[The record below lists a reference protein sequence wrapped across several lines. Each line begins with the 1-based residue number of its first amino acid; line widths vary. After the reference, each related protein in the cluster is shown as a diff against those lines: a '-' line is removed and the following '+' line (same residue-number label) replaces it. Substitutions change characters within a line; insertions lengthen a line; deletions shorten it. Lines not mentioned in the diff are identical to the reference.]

1 MALNTR
7 KSAMNTKKLVAEFFP
22 HGRDTNENFLNS
34 PDSAVTAMKSPSAL
48 IPLGVGAG
56 SAGADVMLLSNDN
69 LLVSYTE
76 KFDRCRADC
85 KILRKTALRRKYPS
99 EAIAHRNMLARSK
112 PHVSA
117 RFRKFPEFLFEVGP
131 KPFPGASLDRID
143 NSDPEYAPRKVRW
156 ADAHTQSNN
165 RSTSRL
171 FDDPDGNQYTVAEL
185 AKRQGVSPN
194 AIHQRLR
201 RGWSYAEVVAGD
213 RSSLGPSS
221 PAGPTSAVIDQAKDP
236 TIFVTIPDLKPVWLQ
251 AMDAAHEGQWHDLS
265 AREKKG
271 LREIAE
277 RCSGPGLRYY
287 VEDVVRYAIKNWS
300 RFTARAKSEEGAY
313 GMPHKPT
320 VDFLHKYIR
329 AAVNLYLEKNGLE
342 FTGSAVRPKEQ
353 SITPALEPAPVAPK
367 YEEMPY
373 EPPGMFYGPGTE
385 QRDAERYVEKFL
397 KHYHAEYTRTGNL
410 PPPECRDLSNAP
422 AILSY
427 FISAGLAMTWEEAFG
442 EDDEEH
448 GS

>member
-1 MALNTR
+1 
-7 KSAMNTKKLVAEFFP
+7 MNSKKLVAEFFSQ
-22 HGRDTNENFLNS
+22 GCDTNENFLNS
-34 PDSAVTAMKSPSAL
+34 PDSAVKAMRSQSAL
-48 IPLGVGAG
+48 IPLVVSAG
-56 SAGADVMLLSNDN
+56 SAGANVTLLSNDN
-69 LLVSYTE
+69 LHISYTE

-85 KILRKTALRRKYPS
+85 KTLRKTALRRKYHF
-99 EAIAHRNMLARSK
+99 EAIAHRNMLARSR
-112 PHVSA
+112 PHVNA

-143 NSDPEYAPRKVRW
+143 NSDPEYAPGKVRW

-171 FDDPDGNQYTVAEL
+171 FDDPDGNQYTVGEL

-213 RSSLGPSS
+213 RSSPGPSS
-221 PAGPTSAVIDQAKDP
+221 PPGPTSAVIDQTKDA
-236 TIFVTIPDLKPVWLQ
+236 TIFVTIPDLKPIWLQ
-251 AMDAAHEGQWHDLS
+251 ATDAAYEGQWHDLS

-287 VEDVVRYAIKNWS
+287 VEDVVRCVISNWS

-313 GMPHKPT
+313 GMPNKPT
-320 VDFLHKYIR
+320 VDFLHKYVR
-329 AAVNLYLEKNGLE
+329 AAVNLYLEKNGLV

-353 SITPALEPAPVAPK
+353 SITPSPESLVVQPTAPVAPK

-373 EPPGMFYGPGTE
+373 APPGMFYGPGTE